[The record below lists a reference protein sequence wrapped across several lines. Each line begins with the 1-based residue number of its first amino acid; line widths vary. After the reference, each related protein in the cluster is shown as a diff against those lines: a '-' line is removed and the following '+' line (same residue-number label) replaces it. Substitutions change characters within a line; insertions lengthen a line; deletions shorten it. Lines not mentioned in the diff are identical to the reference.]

1 MIVQCYSCMQML
13 AVSGG
18 LYPEHSWL
26 CKYFNY
32 LLTSLVNKEYYP
44 FSLCQYSE
52 GRTAKLLLE
61 TQMNEHGQEQIALV
75 VQFQLNK
82 NLLQILNEFCF
93 SLVFDSP
100 DAGFVKGLL
109 TNP

>member
-26 CKYFNY
+26 CKYVYY
-32 LLTSLVNKEYYP
+32 LSTSLVNKEYYP

-82 NLLQILNEFCF
+82 NLLQILDKLCF